1 MRRTSCSSSITE
13 SKALASVH
21 LTRIYHFS
29 AAHRLHSPLL
39 SEAENCEV
47 YGKCN
52 NPHGHGHDYTLEVT
66 VCGPLD
72 GTTGRLLPLD
82 ALDRLVRTTVL
93 DGMDRRNLNIEVE
106 EFASMV
112 PTTENLAIVIAR
124 RLQDAWHVALAGR
137 PVRLEKVKIHET
149 RRNIFEARVKDLP
162 DQLCEIQAAAAT
174 STRR

>member
-1 MRRTSCSSSITE
+1 MAT
-13 SKALASVH
+13 VY
-21 LTRIYHFS
+21 LTRIYRFS

-39 SEAENCEV
+39 TEDENCAV

-72 GTTGRLLPLD
+72 GTTGRLLPVD
-82 ALDRLVRTTVL
+82 TLDRLVRTTVL
-93 DGMDRRNLNIEVE
+93 NGMDRRNLNIEVE

-124 RLQDAWHVALAGR
+124 RLRGAWHVAFEGR
-137 PVRLEKVKIHET
+137 PVRLEQVKIHET
-149 RRNIFEARVKDLP
+149 RRNIFEVRVKDLAGRP
-162 DQLCEIQAAAAT
+162 DETRATATT